1 MIIIHHG
8 DRKDRPLVSAEGVIL
23 RIVVSL
29 IEHLRVL

>member
-1 MIIIHHG
+1 MIVIHYG
-8 DRKDRPLVSAEGVIL
+8 DGKGRPLVSAGGVIL